1 MFAYLFLEICLR
13 NFADFSFDS
22 VLRPRPSDSLKL
34 SSRLHEKQVF
44 VKSLLRNFI
53 KNSCWNGINYQES
66 INKFIKTVSKIEF
79 EIQHRISML
88 SVLILIPF
96 WNRFGTVLDAKISF
110 GGILGA
116 SWKPWEHLGSTS
128 GQSWGML
135 GMRGGIVAA
144 SWQHLGTILGA
155 FWMPWEHPRSTL

>member
-53 KNSCWNGINYQES
+53 KNSCWNGINYQEF

-96 WNRFGTVLDAKISF
+96 WNHFGTVLGAKISF

-116 SWKPWEHLGSTS
+116 SWKPWGHIGTTLRQFWSNVGPLGKKN
-128 GQSWGML
+128 
-135 GMRGGIVAA
+135 
-144 SWQHLGTILGA
+144 H
-155 FWMPWEHPRSTL
+155 

>member
-1 MFAYLFLEICLR
+1 
-13 NFADFSFDS
+13 
-22 VLRPRPSDSLKL
+22 
-34 SSRLHEKQVF
+34 
-44 VKSLLRNFI
+44 
-53 KNSCWNGINYQES
+53 
-66 INKFIKTVSKIEF
+66 
-79 EIQHRISML
+79 ML

-96 WNRFGTVLDAKISF
+96 WNRFGTVLGAKISF

-116 SWKPWEHLGSTS
+116 SWKSWEHLGSTS

-155 FWMPWEHPRSTL
+155 FWMTWEHPGSTLGPSWTYFGSILGVSCMLGSILGSLMPCWIDFGCQNESKIGYVCIFVLGNLSSKLRRFFIRFSAAS